1 MFLCETC
8 VQFARFLLTTNAR
21 KDDPFLSG
29 LNRMLNEEKSIYQK
43 QNESIFNK
51 QLATQLRTLIKDYK
65 QLFDQIH
72 CDSGKKILPDIYKLI
87 RAVNEVPMIKEQIDA
102 IREYQQFLLTSN
114 EHDIYNK

>member
-1 MFLCETC
+1 
-8 VQFARFLLTTNAR
+8 
-21 KDDPFLSG
+21 
-29 LNRMLNEEKSIYQK
+29 MLNEEKSIYQK

-72 CDSGKKILPDIYKLI
+72 CDSGKKILPDIYESI
-87 RAVNEVPMIKEQIDA
+87 RAVNEVPMMKEQIDA

-114 EHDIYNK
+114 EHNIETQTISL